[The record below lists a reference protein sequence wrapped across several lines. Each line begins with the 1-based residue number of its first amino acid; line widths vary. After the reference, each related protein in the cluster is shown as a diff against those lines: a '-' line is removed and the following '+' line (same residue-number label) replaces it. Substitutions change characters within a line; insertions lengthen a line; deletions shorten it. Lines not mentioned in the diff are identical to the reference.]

1 MESVVFDQSPLADY
15 LRDEGEDG
23 QAEWAQVE
31 PDLDS
36 SPPSSPGFAPT
47 GLPKVRSRFRNKI
60 PEPLKVDIPNQTPAS
75 LNYFRRSYSTAVANR
90 IDRADN
96 SKFIEQFRYTIVASQ
111 LLSGHSITGHNH
123 AGSRH
128 LPNAEHGQGDGNGLL
143 DSTGALGA
151 VLGALA
157 LAFAISWVVGGGSL
171 TKKRLAVLLVTA
183 AITAGVA
190 QVFMRRQWLRY
201 RRHQALSEVTA
212 FVSNAHEF
220 DSATS
225 AAIALIQEVELVSR
239 GYRLSAPLP
248 PISRMEDRTQTR
260 RCVRL
265 RKALRVCLAEVLQAY
280 DQTFTVVK
288 GFSEQLDLEKY
299 FDIYDVSDLDISDAQ
314 HGLVE
319 SDPEDAESLRTL
331 KIAASRFHTMRKM
344 ALCALLALDASGD
357 SSDLMRWTT
366 AVEAL
371 RALNLSTSSSF
382 ERLKTILSEQESF
395 PTPPTPRM
403 PLTPGRERWRGQ
415 VRKLNSLSTGIR
427 GLQAKL
433 QLLREESDR
442 TLNESDDI
450 SEMGSNLM
458 SQYESIGVDLKAL
471 MQAWEE
477 GKAALAVG
485 IDRNEK
491 RLSSMSTLLSPTS
504 SISGPTVVEEGGGA
518 MEALKALNGE
528 LPSSLAS
535 STADSD
541 EIFEAVAMPR
551 PRSLL
556 TREERIVKMKE
567 DRDRREETKRQS
579 EANRGMLR
587 ELEMVINLRPR
598 PRTNTTPSR
607 TAPSRIVSM

>member
-23 QAEWAQVE
+23 QAEWAQAE

-60 PEPLKVDIPNQTPAS
+60 PEPLKVEIPNQTPAS

-123 AGSRH
+123 ASSRH
-128 LPNAEHGQGDGNGLL
+128 LPNAEHGQGNDNGLL

-157 LAFAISWVVGGGSL
+157 LAFAISWIVGGGSL

-183 AITAGVA
+183 AIAAGVA

-299 FDIYDVSDLDISDAQ
+299 CDIYDVSDLDISDAQ

-382 ERLKTILSEQESF
+382 ERLKTILSEQECNI
-395 PTPPTPRM
+395 PH
-403 PLTPGRERWRGQ
+403 
-415 VRKLNSLSTGIR
+415 
-427 GLQAKL
+427 
-433 QLLREESDR
+433 
-442 TLNESDDI
+442 
-450 SEMGSNLM
+450 
-458 SQYESIGVDLKAL
+458 
-471 MQAWEE
+471 
-477 GKAALAVG
+477 AAH
-485 IDRNEK
+485 
-491 RLSSMSTLLSPTS
+491 T
-504 SISGPTVVEEGGGA
+504 
-518 MEALKALNGE
+518 
-528 LPSSLAS
+528 
-535 STADSD
+535 
-541 EIFEAVAMPR
+541 
-551 PRSLL
+551 
-556 TREERIVKMKE
+556 
-567 DRDRREETKRQS
+567 
-579 EANRGMLR
+579 
-587 ELEMVINLRPR
+587 
-598 PRTNTTPSR
+598 
-607 TAPSRIVSM
+607 

>member
-1 MESVVFDQSPLADY
+1 
-15 LRDEGEDG
+15 
-23 QAEWAQVE
+23 
-31 PDLDS
+31 
-36 SPPSSPGFAPT
+36 
-47 GLPKVRSRFRNKI
+47 
-60 PEPLKVDIPNQTPAS
+60 
-75 LNYFRRSYSTAVANR
+75 
-90 IDRADN
+90 
-96 SKFIEQFRYTIVASQ
+96 
-111 LLSGHSITGHNH
+111 
-123 AGSRH
+123 
-128 LPNAEHGQGDGNGLL
+128 
-143 DSTGALGA
+143 
-151 VLGALA
+151 
-157 LAFAISWVVGGGSL
+157 
-171 TKKRLAVLLVTA
+171 
-183 AITAGVA
+183 
-190 QVFMRRQWLRY
+190 
-201 RRHQALSEVTA
+201 
-212 FVSNAHEF
+212 
-220 DSATS
+220 
-225 AAIALIQEVELVSR
+225 
-239 GYRLSAPLP
+239 
-248 PISRMEDRTQTR
+248 MEDRTQTR

-265 RKALRVCLAEVLQAY
+265 RKALRVCLVEVLQAY

-299 FDIYDVSDLDISDAQ
+299 FDIYDVSDLDVSDAQ

-319 SDPEDAESLRTL
+319 SDPEDAESLRML

-371 RALNLSTSSSF
+371 RALNMSTSSSF

-415 VRKLNSLSTGIR
+415 LRKLNSLSTGIR

-528 LPSSLAS
+528 LPSSHAS
-535 STADSD
+535 SNADSD

>member
-1 MESVVFDQSPLADY
+1 MSKCKGLVKHGWAAPVDGLLTAPVSVRLFIRGFRPRMAHTPSFMESVVFDQSPLADY

-23 QAEWAQVE
+23 QAEWAQAE

-60 PEPLKVDIPNQTPAS
+60 PEPLKVEIPNQTPAS

-123 AGSRH
+123 ASSRY
-128 LPNAEHGQGDGNGLL
+128 LPNAEHGQGNDNGLL

-157 LAFAISWVVGGGSL
+157 LAFAISWIVGGGSL

-183 AITAGVA
+183 AIAAGVA
-190 QVFMRRQWLRY
+190 QVFMRRQWLRLMLGQE
-201 RRHQALSEVTA
+201 RTA
-212 FVSNAHEF
+212 
-220 DSATS
+220 
-225 AAIALIQEVELVSR
+225 AADQPN
-239 GYRLSAPLP
+239 GGPHT
-248 PISRMEDRTQTR
+248 D
-260 RCVRL
+260 
-265 RKALRVCLAEVLQAY
+265 AEAY

-319 SDPEDAESLRTL
+319 SDPEDAESLRML

-371 RALNLSTSSSF
+371 RALNMSTSSSF
-382 ERLKTILSEQESF
+382 ERLKTILSEQEC
-395 PTPPTPRM
+395 
-403 PLTPGRERWRGQ
+403 
-415 VRKLNSLSTGIR
+415 IR

-528 LPSSLAS
+528 LPSSHAS
-535 STADSD
+535 SNADSD
-541 EIFEAVAMPR
+541 EIFEAYSA
-551 PRSLL
+551 
-556 TREERIVKMKE
+556 
-567 DRDRREETKRQS
+567 
-579 EANRGMLR
+579 
-587 ELEMVINLRPR
+587 
-598 PRTNTTPSR
+598 
-607 TAPSRIVSM
+607 